1 MVELAKAQ
9 RQDPTLFPI
18 HYLLESGKRD
28 DTDYVL
34 LWRAPRGWMYAI
46 AVPRQLVPGMLVV
59 RGVSIPW
66 HSTDDTPDR
75 EEVPLAY
82 F

>member
-46 AVPRQLVPGMLVV
+46 AVPCQLVPGMLVV
-59 RGVSIPW
+59 VSGNIDTLVQHGR
-66 HSTDDTPDR
+66 HS
-75 EEVPLAY
+75 
-82 F
+82 